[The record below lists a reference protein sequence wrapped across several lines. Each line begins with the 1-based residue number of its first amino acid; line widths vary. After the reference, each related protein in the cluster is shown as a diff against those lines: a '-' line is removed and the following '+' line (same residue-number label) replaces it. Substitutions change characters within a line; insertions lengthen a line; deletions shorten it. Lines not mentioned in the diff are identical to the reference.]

1 MDADR
6 ILNLNWASTKARG
19 FSVNLELLCKGKN
32 QFQFAASHGHG
43 IVQSVSWAAP
53 SWWRDGGDRP
63 QWPTCQGLQTK
74 NCTHTLQLSICSNLV
89 ENFTVFS
96 NQSFRVTFIKIPWL
110 RPAAIKLLIILCKE
124 LSVDWVRSG
133 VMFYDSYL
141 NIVNHHHVSKLSGT
155 VSVWVEQR
163 NVWPRPRPASISRM
177 LNVNNGN
184 II

>member
-1 MDADR
+1 MLIEFKIWIESQLKLFCQSSVALER
-6 ILNLNWASTKARG
+6 KKSILICPIPWPWHSAECEAGLPRAVAG
-19 FSVNLELLCKGKN
+19 
-32 QFQFAASHGHG
+32 
-43 IVQSVSWAAP
+43 
-53 SWWRDGGDRP
+53 WWGP
-63 QWPTCQGLQTK
+63 AQWPSCQGLQTK